1 MNAAADRW
9 KMNWQE
15 RASAAGAFSWLPFP
29 RPQRGGCCWQ
39 GSARGC
45 LDGAG
50 AQAAD
55 GLLSCPGSPAS
66 AGGLARALSSFHTGK
81 HKEQHWELWGSAGQV
96 CDSRETW
103 GHHEPVVIFGWCI
116 LRSAGPQGA
125 FEVVCTSF
133 PYLCGTRDLQVLY

>member
-1 MNAAADRW
+1 MPSPGSLFPGHSEEAAAG
-9 KMNWQE
+9 
-15 RASAAGAFSWLPFP
+15 RAQPRAGWM
-29 RPQRGGCCWQ
+29 GQ
-39 GSARGC
+39 GLR
-45 LDGAG
+45 LWNR
-50 AQAAD
+50 
-55 GLLSCPGSPAS
+55 LTSCPGSPAS

-81 HKEQHWELWGSAGQV
+81 HKEQHWELRGSAGQV

-133 PYLCGTRDLQVLY
+133 PYLCGTWDLQVLY